1 MITANFPCLQSDLD
15 ADKPPHMY
23 NEILLNKHFD
33 LRNTSKVLIKSIAF
47 KKQLGYI
54 RNSFSWCKY
63 VSCTVKVVFM
73 AICLTLIDQNY
84 IILVST

>member
-47 KKQLGYI
+47 KKQLG
-54 RNSFSWCKY
+54 
-63 VSCTVKVVFM
+63 
-73 AICLTLIDQNY
+73 L
-84 IILVST
+84 